1 MRAGFL
7 QFKPVFGEPEKN
19 ISDIDRLISGNPPR
33 AGDLIVIP
41 ELANSGYLFSSKDE
55 LRNLSEE
62 IPNGEFCNFLRKI
75 SSDKKCYIVSG
86 ICERAGDKYFNS
98 AILVHPDGQINT
110 YRKLHLFYEEKLWFT
125 PGDIPLDAFDL
136 KTLNVKIGMMVCFDW
151 RFPEITRTL
160 ALKSAQIICHPS
172 NLVMPHCQDAMVI
185 RALENQVFTI
195 TANRIGKDVK
205 KNKELI
211 FTGRSIMVNPKGDII
226 HIAPEDKEEFFIT
239 EINPALALDK
249 MVTEYNNIFEDRREE
264 MYFK

>member
-7 QFKPVFGEPEKN
+7 QFEPVFGEPKKN
-19 ISDIDRLISGNPPR
+19 ISRIKRLISSNPPQ

-41 ELANSGYLFSSKDE
+41 ELANSGYLFSTKEE
-55 LRNLSEE
+55 LRQLSEE
-62 IPNGEFCNFLRKI
+62 IPNGQFCNFLKKLC
-75 SSDKKCYIVSG
+75 SDANCYIVSG
-86 ICERAGDKYFNS
+86 ICEKSKDKYYNS
-98 AILVHPDGQINT
+98 SVLVHPDGHINT
-110 YRKLHLFYEEKLWFT
+110 YRKLHLFHEEKLWFT
-125 PGDIPLDAFDL
+125 PGDLPLEVFDL
-136 KTLNVKIGMMVCFDW
+136 SPFNVKVGMMVCFDW

-160 ALKSAQIICHPS
+160 ALKGAQIICHPA

-205 KNKELI
+205 KNKELV
-211 FTGRSIMVNPKGDII
+211 FTGRSIMVNPKGEVI
-226 HIAPEDKEEFFIT
+226 HIAPEDREECFIS

-264 MYFK
+264 MYFN